1 MATII
6 VFSALCDRESAC
18 PAGKRRPNQIVILI
32 GFEIYPKRGYKS
44 GHLIEKGFTTPNG
57 GHLPLRANLAL
68 GKSLA
73 GILLAG
79 FAAASCTT
87 AQQPAPKAVSQA
99 VTPRN
104 AGQLAQATKVTFNYT
119 AKDRDCL
126 KRAMYF
132 ESEHSD
138 RDGYMA
144 VGTVVMNRLTSGAYP
159 ESICGVVA
167 QQRQFA
173 PGVMT
178 REVEPAAEIELTDAA
193 DAILRGE
200 RHPGVKDAMFFHT
213 DGLTFPYRNMHYVAI
228 AGGNAFYEKRGRDGE
243 LQTPAPLPSYEV
255 AMNYLPGQRLMPA
268 QFEALVPTT
277 VPVPIPMPGSAAT
290 LATQPAAPTP
300 SEAAMPV
307 ATEAVM
313 PVAIPTPRPAY
324 NDAVLRG
331 SLAHG

>member
-1 MATII
+1 M
-6 VFSALCDRESAC
+6 
-18 PAGKRRPNQIVILI
+18 
-32 GFEIYPKRGYKS
+32 
-44 GHLIEKGFTTPNG
+44 
-57 GHLPLRANLAL
+57 RAHIAL

-79 FAAASCTT
+79 VAAAGCTT
-87 AQQPAPKAVSQA
+87 AQQPASKVASQVSKPK
-99 VTPRN
+99 N
-104 AGQLAQATKVTFNYT
+104 AAQAAQSTKVTFNYT

-159 ESICGVVA
+159 DSICGVVA

-178 REVEPAAEIELTDAA
+178 REVEPTAEVELTDAA
-193 DAILRGE
+193 DAIFRGE
-200 RHPGVKDAMFFHT
+200 RHPGVKNAMFFHT
-213 DGLTFPYRNMHYVAI
+213 DGLSFPYRNMHYVTI

-243 LQTPAPLPSYEV
+243 LQTPAPLPAYEV
-255 AMNYLPGQRLMPA
+255 AMNYLPGQSKMPA
-268 QFEALVPTT
+268 QFEILVPTT
-277 VPVPIPMPGSAAT
+277 VPVPIPMPGTVAISGAE
-290 LATQPAAPTP
+290 PALP
-300 SEAAMPV
+300 
-307 ATEAVM
+307 ATEAVVPASKEAVI
-313 PVAIPTPRPAY
+313 PVVIPTPRPDF
-324 NDAVLRG
+324 NSAVLRG

>member
-1 MATII
+1 
-6 VFSALCDRESAC
+6 
-18 PAGKRRPNQIVILI
+18 
-32 GFEIYPKRGYKS
+32 
-44 GHLIEKGFTTPNG
+44 
-57 GHLPLRANLAL
+57 LRAHLAL

-73 GILLAG
+73 GILFAG
-79 FAAASCTT
+79 MAAASCTT
-87 AQQPAPKAVSQA
+87 AQQPAPKVASQA
-99 VTPRN
+99 AKPRN
-104 AGQLAQATKVTFNYT
+104 AAQTAQLTKVTFNYT

-159 ESICGVVA
+159 DSICGVVA
-167 QQRQFA
+167 QERQFA

-178 REVEPAAEIELTDAA
+178 REVEPMAEIELTDAA

-213 DGLTFPYRNMHYVAI
+213 DGLKFPYLNMHYVAI

-255 AMNYLPGQRLMPA
+255 AMNYLPGQSLMPA
-268 QFEALVPTT
+268 QFAALVPTT
-277 VPVPIPMPGSAAT
+277 VPVPIPMPGSGAT
-290 LATQPAAPTP
+290 LGTEPAVPTP
-300 SEAAMPV
+300 TETAVPIT
-307 ATEAVM
+307 TEAVM
-313 PVAIPTPRPAY
+313 PVAIPTPRPAF